1 MPEKDVDAPRS
12 LDRLK
17 ARLLRTAVVWL
28 LLCLAAATALT
39 WHRMQANRQD
49 VLKQGS
55 QRLQAFSDSVDNHF
69 RALAALSQAL
79 AQQPALGDFLLAQ
92 PVRAN
97 EAPSAEQRRALL
109 TRLRSVPAVKA
120 MSEHLL
126 GLVHDFDIRQA
137 YLQDAQGIAVA
148 DSAFSE
154 PTTTLGASFRS
165 REYFIQ
171 AMESGAGFQFVMGSV
186 SHKPGFNFSAR
197 ISRDGSP
204 LGVLI
209 LKTDPP
215 AMQRMMN
222 DDAGR
227 VLAVVDRNG
236 VIVAGNR
243 HEDLIHLMPD
253 AADPGVRGVDVDGVY
268 RGMPG
273 RLNWR
278 DGQITV
284 GGQQLPVWLIGDQ
297 PFLAQ
302 SVNLPN
308 HPYRLWVMSPLL
320 GEQRIMLLGGI
331 GGGFAVLLGWGL
343 LGYYWRRA
351 ERREALE
358 QARNE
363 TLAMTRALPLG
374 LFRYRVE
381 ADGRGHF
388 VHIGAGARRLFGTLA
403 DDWEHMPE
411 KAWQACGSADGRPPI
426 EPQEMQLT
434 LDGQPRWLSVNSAVE
449 HTPDGGATYDGYWLD
464 VSARRRAEL
473 RFELAYRN
481 APLAH
486 FFLHASRGIERCNPA
501 TEKLFHAQAATDLIG
516 LKPWAPP
523 LSDDDGEKGVLL
535 HQHALDHM
543 RACRETQAAVCF
555 EWGHRRLDGSRF
567 DAQVTLMSLS
577 AEDPDLFFVIIEDI
591 TQRKA
596 TEAALSAATADAQA
610 AAAAKSAFLANMSHE
625 IRTPMNAVIGMT
637 HLALAEN
644 PPERVRHYVN
654 KAHHAAASLLQI
666 LNDVLDLSKI
676 EAGHLELESIEFS
689 VQEVLNEVADV
700 LGLAAEGKGIELLF
714 TAPPDLPSQL
724 IGDPTRLRQV
734 LLNLGSNAVKFTD
747 SGSVTLGLATE
758 HLGGDAL
765 RLHGWVKDSG
775 IGLSREQ
782 MERLFQ
788 PFTQGDAST
797 TRRHGGTG
805 LGLAIT
811 HQLIERMGGRIW
823 VESQLGEGATFHFIA
838 NMRASALPRPMAPT
852 REGWEGRRVLI
863 VDDHPDAREVLANMV
878 TAMGLQAEVAA
889 SGEEALARLDASRT
903 PHDWLLVDWKMP
915 GMDGLA
921 LARRIQARPRQERPC
936 ILLVTAFDRQ
946 AAIDAAK
953 DVNLA
958 GVLTKPVTPS
968 TLFNSLTEALGAIS
982 NTPDASPATPHGTR
996 TRPLQPRH
1004 MEGVSMPMPPD
1015 TSGLAGRH
1023 VLLVEDQPLNQELAT
1038 ELLQRAGVR
1047 VSLARD
1053 GMEALDTL
1061 ARLEASGQRPDGVL
1075 MDCQMPRMDGY
1086 SATQHIRQ
1094 DMRWQALPIIAMTAS
1109 AMATD
1114 REQALAAGMN
1124 DHVPKPLNIE
1134 QMFNTLRRWLGPPLA

>member
-1 MPEKDVDAPRS
+1 MADQHSDTPRP

-17 ARLLRTAVVWL
+17 ARLLRAAGVWL
-28 LLCLAAATALT
+28 LMCLALAAALT
-39 WHRMQANRQD
+39 WARVQDNRQD
-49 VLKQGS
+49 VLDQGS
-55 QRLQAFSDSVDNHF
+55 QRLQAFSDSVDTHF
-69 RALAALSQAL
+69 RALAALGQAL
-79 AQQPALGDFLLAQ
+79 AQQPSLADFLLTQ
-92 PVRAN
+92 PVPTT
-97 EAPSAEQRRALL
+97 EAPAPERRAALQAQL
-109 TRLRSVPAVKA
+109 KASPAVRD

-126 GLVHDFDIRQA
+126 KLVQDFQIRQA
-137 YLQDAQGIAVA
+137 YLQDTQGISVA
-148 DSAFSE
+148 DSAHADPVS
-154 PTTTLGASFRS
+154 TLGASFRT

-171 AMESGAGFQFVMGSV
+171 AMELGAGFQFVMGSV

-197 ISRDGSP
+197 ISRDGRP

-209 LKTDPP
+209 LKTDQPS
-215 AMQRMMN
+215 MQRMMN
-222 DDAGR
+222 DNGGR
-227 VLAVVDRNG
+227 LLAVVDRNG
-236 VIVAGNR
+236 MIVAGNR
-243 HEDLIHLMPD
+243 GDDLIHLMPD
-253 AADPGVRGVDVDGVY
+253 AADPAVRGVDVDGVY

-273 RLNWR
+273 RLDWQN
-278 DGQITV
+278 GQISV
-284 GGQQLPVWLIGDQ
+284 GGQQLPVWLIDGQ
-297 PFLAQ
+297 PYLAQ
-302 SVNLPN
+302 SVNLPD
-308 HPYRLWVMSPLL
+308 HPYRLWVMSPLQ
-320 GEQRIMLLGGI
+320 GEQRILVFG
-331 GGGFAVLLGWGL
+331 AVNVLIAAMLGWGSL
-343 LGYYWRRA
+343 WLYWRRA
-351 ERREALE
+351 ERHAALE
-358 QARNE
+358 RARNE

-381 ADGRGHF
+381 ANGQGQF
-388 VHIGAGARRLFGTLA
+388 IHIGTGARRLFGALA
-403 DDWEHMPE
+403 DDWEQAPQ
-411 KAWQACGSADGRPPI
+411 KAWLACGQTDGRPPT
-426 EPQEMQLT
+426 EPQEMQIK

-481 APLAH
+481 APLAY
-486 FFLHASRGIERCNPA
+486 FFLHARRGIERCNPA
-501 TEKLFHAQAATDLIG
+501 TVELFHALAAQDLTG
-516 LKPWAPP
+516 LKPWEPP
-523 LSDDDGEKGVLL
+523 LSGSDEGE
-535 HQHALDHM
+535 QEALAQLAQGHM
-543 RACRETQAAVCF
+543 QACRDSQAAVRF
-555 EWGHRRLDGSRF
+555 EWAHRRLDGARF
-567 DAQVTLMSLS
+567 DADVTMMSLCD
-577 AEDPDLFFVIIEDI
+577 EDPDLFFVIVEDI

-596 TEAALSAATADAQA
+596 TQAALNAATEDAQA
-610 AAAAKSAFLANMSHE
+610 AASAKSAFLANMSHE

-654 KAHHAAASLLQI
+654 KAHHAATGLLQI

-689 VQEVLNEVADV
+689 VQDVLNEVADV

-714 TAPPDLPSQL
+714 TAPPDLPSRL

-747 SGSVTLGLATE
+747 SGSVTLGLSAE
-758 HLGGDAL
+758 PLDGDNL

-782 MERLFQ
+782 MDRLFQ

-823 VESQLGEGATFHFIA
+823 VDSQIGEGSTFHFTA
-838 NMRASALPRPMAPT
+838 QMRASERPKPMAPT
-852 REGWEGRRVLI
+852 RENWMGRRALI
-863 VDDHPDAREVLANMV
+863 VDDHPDAREVLSNMV
-878 TAMGLQAEVAA
+878 TAMGLQADVAA
-889 SGEEALARLDASRT
+889 SGEEALARLDASPV

-921 LARRIQARPRQERPC
+921 LARRIQARPREEHPC

-946 AAIDAAK
+946 AALEAAR
-953 DVNLA
+953 DVTLA

-968 TLFNSLTEALGAIS
+968 TLFNSLTEALGAS
-982 NTPDASPATPHGTR
+982 RSV
-996 TRPLQPRH
+996 TRPLQQRVT
-1004 MEGVSMPMPPD
+1004 ESIAMPMPPD

-1023 VLLVEDQPLNQELAT
+1023 VLLVEDQPLNQELAM
-1038 ELLQRAGVR
+1038 ELLERAGVR

-1053 GMEALDTL
+1053 GQDALDTL
-1061 ARLEASGQRPDGVL
+1061 ANLEARGQRPDGVL

-1094 DMRWQALPIIAMTAS
+1094 DPRWRSLPIIAMTAS
-1109 AMATD
+1109 ALATD
-1114 REQALAAGMN
+1114 REQALSAGMN
-1124 DHVPKPLNIE
+1124 DHVPKPLDIE
-1134 QMFNTLRRWLGPPLA
+1134 QMFKTLRRWLGPPLA

>member
-1 MPEKDVDAPRS
+1 MAEKNIEAPRA

-17 ARLLRTAVVWL
+17 ARLLRASVVWL
-28 LLCLAAATALT
+28 LLCLAMAAALT
-39 WHRMQANRQD
+39 WQRVQANRQD

-55 QRLQAFSDSVDNHF
+55 QRLQAFSDSVDTHF

-79 AQQPALGDFLLAQ
+79 AQQPKLADFLLTQ
-92 PVRAN
+92 PVRTS
-97 EAPSAEQRRALL
+97 EAPSAEQRQALQAQL
-109 TRLRSVPAVKA
+109 KAMPSVKA
-120 MSEHLL
+120 TSEHLL
-126 GLVHDFDIRQA
+126 GLVRDFQIRQA

-154 PTTTLGASFRS
+154 PITTLGASFRS

-171 AMESGAGFQFVMGSV
+171 AMELGAGFQFVMGSI

-197 ISRDGSP
+197 ISRDGRP

-215 AMQRMMN
+215 SMQRMMN

-227 VLAVVDRNG
+227 LLAVVDRNG

-243 HEDLIHLMPD
+243 GDDLVHLMPD

-268 RGMPG
+268 RGMPS

-278 DGQITV
+278 DGQLAV
-284 GGQQLPVWLIGDQ
+284 AGQQLPVWLIDGQ
-297 PFLAQ
+297 PYLAQ
-302 SVNLPN
+302 SVNLPD
-308 HPYRLWVMSPLL
+308 HPYRLWVMSPLQ
-320 GEQRIMLLGGI
+320 GERRIMVLGAIVGLIAATI
-331 GGGFAVLLGWGL
+331 GWSMLWF
-343 LGYYWRRA
+343 YWRRA
-351 ERREALE
+351 ERLAALE

-381 ADGRGHF
+381 GDGRGHF
-388 VHIGAGARRLFGTLA
+388 VHIGAGARRLFGSLA
-403 DDWEHMPE
+403 DEWERAPHT
-411 KAWQACGSADGRPPI
+411 AWQACGRTDGRPPT
-426 EPQEMQLT
+426 EPQEMQIT
-434 LDGQPRWLSVNSAVE
+434 LGGQPHWLSVNSAVA
-449 HTPDGGATYDGYWLD
+449 HTRDGGATYDGYWLD

-481 APLAH
+481 APLAY
-486 FFLHASRGIERCNPA
+486 FFLHARRGIERCNPA
-501 TEKLFHAQAATDLIG
+501 TLKLFQAQAAEDLIG
-516 LKPWAPP
+516 LKTWEAP
-523 LSDDDGEKGVLL
+523 LSAVTSGRDALNQRA
-535 HQHALDHM
+535 QHLM
-543 RACRETQAAVCF
+543 QSCRDSQTAVRF
-555 EWGHRRLDGSRF
+555 EWAHCRLDGSHF
-567 DAQVTLMSLS
+567 DADVTLMSLS
-577 AEDPDLFFVIIEDI
+577 GEDPDLFFVIVEDI

-596 TEAALSAATADAQA
+596 TEAALNAATTDAQA
-610 AAAAKSAFLANMSHE
+610 AARAKSAFLANMSHE

-654 KAHHAAASLLQI
+654 KAHHAATSLLQI

-689 VQEVLNEVADV
+689 VQDVLNEVADV

-714 TAPPDLPSQL
+714 TAPPDLPSRL

-747 SGSVTLGLATE
+747 AGSVTLGLSAE
-758 HLGGDAL
+758 HLEGDAL

-775 IGLSREQ
+775 IGMSREQ
-782 MERLFQ
+782 IDRLFQ

-823 VESQLGEGATFHFIA
+823 VESQIGEGSTFHFTA
-838 NMRASALPRPMAPT
+838 DMRASTRPRPMAPT
-852 REGWEGRRVLI
+852 REGWEGRRALI

-878 TAMGLQAEVAA
+878 TAMGLQADVAA
-889 SGEEALARLDASRT
+889 SGEEALARLDASRL

-915 GMDGLA
+915 GMDGLT
-921 LARRIQARPRQERPC
+921 LARRIQARPRQEHPC

-946 AAIDAAK
+946 AAIEAAA
-953 DVNLA
+953 DVSLA

-968 TLFNSLTEALGAIS
+968 TLFNSLTEALGA
-982 NTPDASPATPHGTR
+982 TRAT
-996 TRPLQPRH
+996 TRPLQQRPADTIP
-1004 MEGVSMPMPPD
+1004 MPMPPD

-1023 VLLVEDQPLNQELAT
+1023 VLLVEDQPLNQELAM
-1038 ELLQRAGVR
+1038 ELLERAGVR

-1053 GMEALDTL
+1053 GLDALDAL
-1061 ARLEASGQRPDGVL
+1061 ARLEANGQRPDGVL

-1094 DMRWQALPIIAMTAS
+1094 DGRWRSLPIIAMTAS
-1109 AMATD
+1109 ALATD

-1124 DHVPKPLNIE
+1124 DHVPKPLDIE
-1134 QMFNTLRRWLGPPLA
+1134 QMFKTLRRWLGPPLA

>member
-1 MPEKDVDAPRS
+1 MADQHSDAPHR

-17 ARLLRTAVVWL
+17 ARLMRAAGAWL
-28 LLCLAAATALT
+28 LMCLALAAALT
-39 WHRMQANRQD
+39 WARVQDNRQD
-49 VLKQGS
+49 VLQQGS
-55 QRLQAFSDSVDNHF
+55 QRLQAFSDSVDTHF
-69 RALAALSQAL
+69 RSLAAIGQAL
-79 AQQPALGDFLLAQ
+79 AQQPSLADFLLTQ
-92 PVRAN
+92 PVPAS
-97 EAPSAEQRRALL
+97 EVPTPERRAALQAKL
-109 TRLRSVPAVKA
+109 KASPAVRD

-126 GLVHDFDIRQA
+126 KLVRDFQIRQA
-137 YLQDAQGIAVA
+137 YLQDTQGISVA
-148 DSAFSE
+148 DSAHSE
-154 PTTTLGASFRS
+154 PISTLGASFRT

-171 AMESGAGFQFVMGSV
+171 AMEVGAGFQFVMGSV

-197 ISRDGSP
+197 ISRDDRP
-204 LGVLI
+204 LGLLI
-209 LKTDPP
+209 LKTDQPS
-215 AMQRMMN
+215 MQRMMN
-222 DDAGR
+222 DSSGR
-227 VLAVVDRNG
+227 LLALVDRNG

-243 HEDLIHLMPD
+243 GDDLIHLMPD
-253 AADPGVRGVDVDGVY
+253 AADPRVRGVDIDGVY

-273 RLNWR
+273 RLDWQN
-278 DGQITV
+278 GQITV
-284 GGQQLPVWLIGDQ
+284 GGQQLPVWLIDGQ
-297 PFLAQ
+297 PYLAQ
-302 SVNLPN
+302 SVNLPD
-308 HPYRLWVMSPLL
+308 HPYRLWVMSPLQ
-320 GEQRIMLLGGI
+320 GEQRILLLGS
-331 GGGFAVLLGWGL
+331 ANALVAAMLGWASL
-343 LGYYWRRA
+343 WLYWRRA
-351 ERREALE
+351 ERHAALE

-381 ADGRGHF
+381 ADGHGQF
-388 VHIGAGARRLFGTLA
+388 IHIGTGARRLFGALA
-403 DDWEHMPE
+403 DDWEHAPD
-411 KAWQACGSADGRPPI
+411 KAWQACGQNDGRPPT
-426 EPQEMQLT
+426 EPQEMQIR

-481 APLAH
+481 APLAY
-486 FFLHASRGIERCNPA
+486 FFLHARRGIERCNPA
-501 TEKLFHAQAATDLIG
+501 TLELFHAPASQDLAG
-516 LKPWAPP
+516 LKPWEPP
-523 LSDDDGEKGVLL
+523 LSGSDTGEHDDLAELAQG
-535 HQHALDHM
+535 HM
-543 RACRETQAAVCF
+543 QTCRDSQTAVRF
-555 EWGHRRLDGSRF
+555 EWAHRRLDGVRF
-567 DAQVTLMSLS
+567 DADVTLMSLS
-577 AEDPDLFFVIIEDI
+577 DEDPDLFFVIVEDI

-596 TEAALSAATADAQA
+596 TQAALNAATEDAQA
-610 AAAAKSAFLANMSHE
+610 AARAKSAFLANMSHE

-654 KAHHAAASLLQI
+654 KAHHAATGLLQI

-676 EAGHLELESIEFS
+676 EAGHLELESIEFG
-689 VQEVLNEVADV
+689 VQDVLNEVADV

-714 TAPPDLPSQL
+714 SAPPDLPSRL

-747 SGSVTLGLATE
+747 TGSVTLGLRAE
-758 HLGGDAL
+758 PLEGDKL

-782 MERLFQ
+782 MDRLFQ

-811 HQLIERMGGRIW
+811 RQLIERMEGRIW
-823 VESQLGEGATFHFIA
+823 VESQIGEGSTFHFTA
-838 NMRASALPRPMAPT
+838 HMRASERPRPMAPT
-852 REGWEGRRVLI
+852 RESWEGRRALI
-863 VDDHPDAREVLANMV
+863 VDDHPDAREVLANMIA
-878 TAMGLQAEVAA
+878 AMGLQADVAA
-889 SGEEALARLDASRT
+889 SGEEALARLDASEV

-946 AAIDAAK
+946 AALDAAG
-953 DVNLA
+953 DVSLA

-968 TLFNSLTEALGAIS
+968 TLFNSLTEALGA
-982 NTPDASPATPHGTR
+982 TR
-996 TRPLQPRH
+996 TTTRPLQQRVA
-1004 MEGVSMPMPPD
+1004 ESIAMPMPPD

-1023 VLLVEDQPLNQELAT
+1023 VLLVEDQPLNQELAM
-1038 ELLQRAGVR
+1038 ELLERAGVR

-1053 GMEALDTL
+1053 GQEALDTL
-1061 ARLEASGQRPDGVL
+1061 AKLDARGQRPDGVL

-1086 SATQHIRQ
+1086 CATQHIRQ
-1094 DMRWQALPIIAMTAS
+1094 DPRWHTLPIIAMTAS
-1109 AMATD
+1109 ALATD
-1114 REQALAAGMN
+1114 REQALSAGMN

-1134 QMFNTLRRWLGPPLA
+1134 QMFQTLRRWLGPPLA

>member
-1 MPEKDVDAPRS
+1 MAEKDIDAPRA

-17 ARLLRTAVVWL
+17 TRLLRAAAVWL
-28 LLCLAAATALT
+28 LFCLALAGALT
-39 WHRMQANRQD
+39 WQRVQANRQD

-55 QRLQAFSDSVDNHF
+55 QRLQAFSDSVDTHF
-69 RALAALSQAL
+69 RALAALGQAL
-79 AQQPALGDFLLAQ
+79 AQQPALADYLLTQ
-92 PVRAN
+92 PVRIN
-97 EAPSAEQRRALL
+97 EVPTAEQRMALQA
-109 TRLRSVPAVKA
+109 RLKSMPAVKA
-120 MSEHLL
+120 ISEHLL
-126 GLVHDFDIRQA
+126 GLVHDFQIRQA

-154 PTTTLGASFRS
+154 PITTLGASFRS

-171 AMESGAGFQFVMGSV
+171 AMELGAGFQFVMGSV

-197 ISRDGSP
+197 ISRDGKP

-215 AMQRMMN
+215 SMQRMMH

-227 VLAVVDRNG
+227 QLAVVDRNG

-243 HEDLIHLMPD
+243 SDDLIHLMPD
-253 AADPGVRGVDVDGVY
+253 AADPEVRGVDVDGVY

-273 RLNWR
+273 RLNWH
-278 DGQITV
+278 DGQIAV
-284 GGQQLPVWLIGDQ
+284 GGQQLPVWLIKDQ
-297 PFLAQ
+297 PYLAQ
-302 SVNLPN
+302 SVNLPD
-308 HPYRLWVMSPLL
+308 HPYRLWVMSPLQ
-320 GEQRIMLLGGI
+320 GERQILVI
-331 GGGFAVLLGWGL
+331 GAINGLIAALLGWSL
-343 LGYYWRRA
+343 LWVYWRRA
-351 ERREALE
+351 ERHAALE

-374 LFRYRVE
+374 LFRYRLE

-388 VHIGAGARRLFGTLA
+388 VHIGAGARRLFGALA
-403 DDWEHMPE
+403 NDWEHAPQ
-411 KAWQACGSADGRPPI
+411 KAWQACGRADGRPPT
-426 EPQEMQLT
+426 EPQEMQIN
-434 LDGQPRWLSVNSAVE
+434 LDGQPHWLSVNSAVE
-449 HTPDGGATYDGYWLD
+449 HTRDGGATYDGYWLD

-481 APLAH
+481 APLAYC
-486 FFLHASRGIERCNPA
+486 FLHARRGIERCNPA
-501 TEKLFHAQAATDLIG
+501 TLKLFQAQAVEDLIG
-516 LKPWAPP
+516 LKTWEQP
-523 LSDDDGEKGVLL
+523 LSDADASEHD
-535 HQHALDHM
+535 ALAERAHDLM
-543 RACRETQAAVCF
+543 QACRDSQAAVRFDWAHC
-555 EWGHRRLDGSRF
+555 RLDGSHF
-567 DAQVTLMSLS
+567 DADVTLMSLS
-577 AEDPDLFFVIIEDI
+577 GEDPDLFFVIIEDV

-596 TEAALSAATADAQA
+596 TEAALNAATTDAQA
-610 AAAAKSAFLANMSHE
+610 AASAKSAFLANMSHE

-654 KAHHAAASLLQI
+654 KANHAATSLMQI
-666 LNDVLDLSKI
+666 LNDVLDISKI

-689 VQEVLNEVADV
+689 VQDVLNEVADV

-714 TAPPDLPSQL
+714 TAPPDLPSRL

-747 SGSVTLGLATE
+747 AGSVTLGLSVE
-758 HLGGDAL
+758 HLEGDAL

-782 MERLFQ
+782 IDRLFQ

-823 VESQLGEGATFHFIA
+823 VESQLGEGATFHFTA
-838 NMRASALPRPMAPT
+838 NMRASNRPRPMAPT
-852 REGWEGRRVLI
+852 RESWEGRRALI

-878 TAMGLQAEVAA
+878 SAMGLQAEVAA
-889 SGEEALARLDASRT
+889 SGEEALARLDASRL

-915 GMDGLA
+915 GMDGLT
-921 LARRIQARPRQERPC
+921 LARRIQARPRQEHPC

-946 AAIDAAK
+946 AAIDAAT
-953 DVNLA
+953 DVSLA

-968 TLFNSLTEALGAIS
+968 TLFNSLTEALGA
-982 NTPDASPATPHGTR
+982 TR
-996 TRPLQPRH
+996 TTTRPLQQRPA
-1004 MEGVSMPMPPD
+1004 ESIPMPMPPD

-1023 VLLVEDQPLNQELAT
+1023 VLLVEDQPLNQELAM
-1038 ELLQRAGVR
+1038 ELLERAGVR

-1053 GMEALDTL
+1053 GLDALDAL
-1061 ARLEASGQRPDGVL
+1061 ARLEANGERPDGVL

-1094 DMRWQALPIIAMTAS
+1094 DARWRSLPIIAMTAS
-1109 AMATD
+1109 ALATD

-1124 DHVPKPLNIE
+1124 DHVPKPLDIE
-1134 QMFNTLRRWLGPPLA
+1134 QMFKTLRRWLGPPLA

>member
-1 MPEKDVDAPRS
+1 MAEKDIDASRP
-12 LDRLK
+12 LGRLK
-17 ARLLRTAVVWL
+17 VRLLRAAAVWL
-28 LLCLAAATALT
+28 LLCLVLAAAVT
-39 WHRMQANRQD
+39 WQRVQANRQD

-55 QRLQAFSDSVDNHF
+55 QRLQAFSDSVDTHF

-79 AQQPALGDFLLAQ
+79 AQQPALGDFLLTH
-92 PVRAN
+92 PVPLTDAT
-97 EAPSAEQRRALL
+97 AAEQRQALQA
-109 TRLRSVPAVKA
+109 RLKASPAVKA

-126 GLVHDFDIRQA
+126 GLVRDFQIRQA
-137 YLQDAQGIAVA
+137 YLQDTQGIAVA

-154 PTTTLGASFRS
+154 PISTLGASFRS

-171 AMESGAGFQFVMGSV
+171 AMELGAGFQFVMGSI

-197 ISRDGSP
+197 ISRDGRP

-215 AMQRMMN
+215 SMQRMMN
-222 DDAGR
+222 DAAGR
-227 VLAVVDRNG
+227 ILAVVDRNG
-236 VIVAGNR
+236 VVVAGNR
-243 HEDLIHLMPD
+243 VEDLIRLMPD
-253 AADPGVRGVDVDGVY
+253 AADPSVRGVDLDGVY

-278 DGQITV
+278 DGQISV
-284 GGQQLPVWLIGDQ
+284 GGQPLPVWLIDDQ
-297 PFLAQ
+297 PYLAQ
-302 SVNLPN
+302 SVNLPD

-320 GEQRIMLLGGI
+320 GEQRIVALGGAA
-331 GGGFAVLLGWGL
+331 GLLAAALGWSL
-343 LGYYWRRA
+343 LWLYWRRA
-351 ERREALE
+351 ERQAALE

-388 VHIGAGARRLFGTLA
+388 VHIGAGARRLFGALA
-403 DDWEHMPE
+403 DDWERAPE
-411 KAWQACGSADGRPPI
+411 KAWQACGRADGRPPT
-426 EPQEMQLT
+426 EPQEMEIR
-434 LDGQPRWLSVNSAVE
+434 LDGQRRWLSVNSAVE
-449 HTPDGGATYDGYWLD
+449 CTRDGGATYDGYWLD

-481 APLAH
+481 APLAYL
-486 FFLHASRGIERCNPA
+486 FLHARRGIERCNPA
-501 TEKLFHAQAATDLIG
+501 TLKLFQAGATEDLIG
-516 LKPWAPP
+516 LKPWESP
-523 LSDDDGEKGVLL
+523 LSAVDGPQNADL
-535 HQHALDHM
+535 HQQAQAHM
-543 RACRETQAAVCF
+543 KACRDSQVAVRF
-555 EWGHRRLDGSRF
+555 EWAHRRLDGSLF
-567 DAQVTLMSLS
+567 DADVTLMSLS
-577 AEDPDLFFVIIEDI
+577 GEDPDLFFVIIEDV

-596 TEAALSAATADAQA
+596 TEAALGAATADAQA
-610 AAAAKSAFLANMSHE
+610 AAKAKSAFLANMSHE

-654 KAHHAAASLLQI
+654 KAHHAATGLLQI

-676 EAGHLELESIEFS
+676 EAGHLELESIEFG
-689 VQEVLNEVADV
+689 VQDVLNEVADV

-714 TAPPDLPSQL
+714 AAPPDLPSRL

-747 SGSVTLGLATE
+747 VGSVTLGLSAE
-758 HLGGDAL
+758 HLEGDAL

-775 IGLSREQ
+775 IGMSREQ
-782 MERLFQ
+782 MDRLFQ

-823 VESQLGEGATFHFIA
+823 VESKIDEGTTFHFTA
-838 NMRASALPRPMAPT
+838 NMRASTRPRPMAPT
-852 REGWEGRRVLI
+852 REGWEGRRALI
-863 VDDHPDAREVLANMV
+863 VDDHPDARDVLANMV
-878 TAMGLQAEVAA
+878 TAMGLKADLAS
-889 SGEEALARLDASRT
+889 SGEEALARLDASQE

-915 GMDGLA
+915 GMDGLT
-921 LARRIQARPRQERPC
+921 LARRIQARPQQEHPC

-946 AAIDAAK
+946 AAIEAAT
-953 DVNLA
+953 DVSLA

-968 TLFNSLTEALGAIS
+968 TLFNSLTEALGA
-982 NTPDASPATPHGTR
+982 TR
-996 TRPLQPRH
+996 TATRPLQQRPA
-1004 MEGVSMPMPPD
+1004 EGLPMPMPPD

-1023 VLLVEDQPLNQELAT
+1023 VLLVEDQPLNQELAM
-1038 ELLQRAGVR
+1038 ELLERAGVR

-1053 GMEALDTL
+1053 GLDALDAL
-1061 ARLEASGQRPDGVL
+1061 ARLEAGGQRPDGVL

-1094 DMRWQALPIIAMTAS
+1094 DARWRELPIIAMTAS
-1109 AMATD
+1109 ALATD

-1124 DHVPKPLNIE
+1124 DHVPKPLDIE
-1134 QMFNTLRRWLGPPLA
+1134 QMFETLRRWLGPPLA